1 MQVLA
6 VGNAAITPGGTTA
19 ATGSPVTRSGLSS
32 PGLAAE
38 WRLPGLAG
46 LVGLT
51 GSVALGVLAQR
62 LRCHP
67 PSWEAPC
74 PAPARC
80 RPTPHPLAHALAGA
94 RHQGRLAFDARQLVL
109 DRRRHLPR
117 CPILSP
123 RGSPVRSSD
132 DDDNTPCLG
141 PSRPVGERRH
151 LGAERRPTRRRAC
164 PPPLERC
171 IERPECPE
179 GVQKMSRRCPEDV
192 QKVSRRL
199 EKNVGTSRGS
209 SAGVQKASGVLP
221 KVSLSQ
227 VKP

>member
-19 ATGSPVTRSGLSS
+19 ATGSPVTSSGLSS

-62 LRCHP
+62 LRCQP
-67 PSWEAPC
+67 PSREAPC

-141 PSRPVGERRH
+141 PSRRAALWESAGIWARKGGQQGEEHAHRPWRGVQNVQNVQKVSRR
-151 LGAERRPTRRRAC
+151 
-164 PPPLERC
+164 
-171 IERPECPE
+171 CPE
-179 GVQKMSRRCPEDV
+179 GVQKMSRRCPE
-192 QKVSRRL
+192 
-199 EKNVGTSRGS
+199 
-209 SAGVQKASGVLP
+209 GVQKASG
-221 KVSLSQ
+221 Q
-227 VKP
+227 NAAI

>member
-19 ATGSPVTRSGLSS
+19 TTGSPVTSSGLSS
-32 PGLAAE
+32 PVLAAE

-62 LRCHP
+62 LRCQP
-67 PSWEAPC
+67 PSREAPC

-141 PSRPVGERRH
+141 PSRP
-151 LGAERRPTRRRAC
+151 RRAPASGRGHQGEEHAHRPPLLERPRC
-164 PPPLERC
+164 PPSS
-171 IERPECPE
+171 
-179 GVQKMSRRCPEDV
+179 SRLAAPSLRFV
-192 QKVSRRL
+192 GWSR
-199 EKNVGTSRGS
+199 
-209 SAGVQKASGVLP
+209 
-221 KVSLSQ
+221 
-227 VKP
+227 

>member
-123 RGSPVRSSD
+123 RGSPVRSGAMTTTTRLASGRAALWESAGIWARKGGQQGEVHA
-132 DDDNTPCLG
+132 NRPWSG
-141 PSRPVGERRH
+141 VQNVQNVQKVSRR
-151 LGAERRPTRRRAC
+151 
-164 PPPLERC
+164 
-171 IERPECPE
+171 CPE
-179 GVQKMSRRCPEDV
+179 GVQKMSRRCPE
-192 QKVSRRL
+192 
-199 EKNVGTSRGS
+199 
-209 SAGVQKASGVLP
+209 GVQKASGQNAAV
-221 KVSLSQ
+221 
-227 VKP
+227 

>member
-19 ATGSPVTRSGLSS
+19 ATGSPVTSSGLSS

-51 GSVALGVLAQR
+51 GSVAPGVLAQR
-62 LRCHP
+62 LWCQP
-67 PSWEAPC
+67 PSREAPC

-117 CPILSP
+117 RPILSP
-123 RGSPVRSSD
+123 RGSPVRSGAMTTTTRLASGRAGEP
-132 DDDNTPCLG
+132 PCGRAPAFGRGKAANKAKSMPNALG
-141 PSRPVGERRH
+141 EVYRTSR
-151 LGAERRPTRRRAC
+151 
-164 PPPLERC
+164 
-171 IERPECPE
+171 
-179 GVQKMSRRCPEDV
+179 MSRRCPEDV
-192 QKVSRRL
+192 QKVSRRCP
-199 EKNVGTSRGS
+199 E
-209 SAGVQKASGVLP
+209 GVQKVSRRLLVKMQLFNLSPFEKASSPPLA
-221 KVSLSQ
+221 
-227 VKP
+227 

>member
-123 RGSPVRSSD
+123 RGSPVRSGAMTTTTRLASGRAALWESAGIWARKKAA
-132 DDDNTPCLG
+132 NKAKCMPTALG
-141 PSRPVGERRH
+141 VVYRTSR
-151 LGAERRPTRRRAC
+151 
-164 PPPLERC
+164 
-171 IERPECPE
+171 
-179 GVQKMSRRCPEDV
+179 MSRRCPEDV
-192 QKVSRRL
+192 QKVSRRCP
-199 EKNVGTSRGS
+199 E
-209 SAGVQKASGVLP
+209 GVQK
-221 KVSLSQ
+221 VSRRLL
-227 VKP
+227 VKMQLFNP